1 MIFPSLPSIIAGFI
15 FGTII
20 SGLAY
25 KARALSVAGAIAAA
39 LLGWVVFGL
48 GGLDYSIVLLAFFI
62 SSSGLSFAFKHKKT
76 NMDEKLAKGSRR
88 DAGQV
93 AANGGAA
100 GVIVILHFLFPA
112 WTWLWWAFCA
122 SLAAATADT
131 WATELGVLSP
141 VKPRLITTGKT
152 VEMGTSG
159 GITWVG
165 TLSSFIGA
173 LFIAA
178 VAFLFYPNAVGLV
191 VVTLAGLAGSLVDSA
206 LGATIQAVYYCPSCQ
221 KETEKYPLHLC
232 GTKTNQI
239 RGLAWLDN
247 DWVNGFCTLAGVI
260 LTAII
265 GAAGW
270 L

>member
-1 MIFPSLPSIIAGFI
+1 MIFPSLLSIITGFI

-20 SGLAY
+20 SGLAF
-25 KARALSVAGAIAAA
+25 KARALTVNGVIAAA
-39 LLGWVVFGL
+39 LLGWVIFSL
-48 GGLDYSIVLLAFFI
+48 GGWDYSIVLMAFFI
-62 SSSGLSFAFKHKKT
+62 SSSGLSFAFKRKKT
-76 NMDEKLAKGSRR
+76 IMDEKHAKGSRR

-93 AANGGAA
+93 AANGGVA
-100 GVIVILHFLFPA
+100 GLIVILHLLFPT
-112 WTWLWWAFCA
+112 WTWVWWAFCA

-131 WATELGVLSP
+131 WATELGALSP
-141 VKPRLITTGKT
+141 VQPRLITTGKI

-165 TLSSFIGA
+165 TLSSLIGA
-173 LFIAA
+173 IFIAM
-178 VAFLFYPNAVGLV
+178 VASLFHPNLVGLV

-206 LGATIQAVYYCPSCQ
+206 LGATIQSVYYCPTCQ
-221 KETEKYPLHLC
+221 KETEKHLLHLC
-232 GTKTNQI
+232 GTKTVQI

-247 DWVNGFCTLAGVI
+247 DWVNVFCTLTGVI